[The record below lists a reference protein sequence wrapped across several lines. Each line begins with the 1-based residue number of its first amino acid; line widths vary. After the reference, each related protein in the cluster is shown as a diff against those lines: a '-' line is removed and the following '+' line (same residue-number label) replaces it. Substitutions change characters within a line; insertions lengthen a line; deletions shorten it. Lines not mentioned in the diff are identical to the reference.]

1 LPLCNLFSLRILIKR
16 FYVLQIG
23 YTLYMPDEIVKVVA
37 YSGYR
42 GEECPRLFMIR
53 GQSIEVKA
61 IVSMWVE
68 EQIENKKRK
77 RIFQV
82 RGSDGYEH
90 KIYYDE
96 EMKQWYL
103 AKE

>member
-1 LPLCNLFSLRILIKR
+1 
-16 FYVLQIG
+16 
-23 YTLYMPDEIVKVVA
+23 MPAEIIEVVA

-42 GEECPRLFMIR
+42 GEECPRLFVVR
-53 GQSIEVKA
+53 GERVEVTA
-61 IVSMWVE
+61 ILSMWVE
-68 EQIENKKRK
+68 EQVENKKRK

-96 EMKQWYL
+96 KTQQWYL
-103 AKE
+103 EKE

>member
-1 LPLCNLFSLRILIKR
+1 
-16 FYVLQIG
+16 
-23 YTLYMPDEIVKVVA
+23 MPAEIIEVVA

-42 GEECPRLFMIR
+42 GEEYPRLFVVR
-53 GQSIEVKA
+53 GERVEVTA
-61 IVSMWVE
+61 ILGMWVE
-68 EQIENKKRK
+68 EQVENKKRK

-96 EMKQWYL
+96 KTQHWYL
-103 AKE
+103 EKE